1 MKLDMRRSDLL
12 LVLIVAAVVTLIA
25 LLPMARASGG
35 GQRVNYYHVKSV
47 TIKVDRPSRT
57 LSGKVIADSADAH
70 FCTSSDDWPV
80 NIYRARRGP
89 DDKVA
94 HTRTN
99 FMAEWHFQV
108 RSDSL
113 KGKRVYAKVPS
124 FHNQANGFCVGASSR
139 TVNAP

>member
-1 MKLDMRRSDLL
+1 MRRSDLL
-12 LVLIVAAVVTLIA
+12 LALIVAVCVPIIA
-25 LLPMARASGG
+25 LLPMAGASG
-35 GQRVNYYHVKSV
+35 GQRVNYYHVKAV

-57 LSGKVIADSADAH
+57 LSGKVVADSFDAH
-70 FCTSSDDWPV
+70 FCTSSGDWPV
-80 NIYRARRGP
+80 NVYRVERGA

-99 FMAEWHFQV
+99 FSAEWHFTV
-108 RSDSL
+108 RSDAL

-124 FHNQANGFCVGASSR
+124 FHNNANGFCVGARSR